1 MTDSTLNPH
10 QISKQITTENDK
22 NNYNNINTKAL
33 VSSFLACEER
43 IEM

>member
-1 MTDSTLNPH
+1 MNKLSH

-22 NNYNNINTKAL
+22 NNDNNINKKAL
-33 VSSFLACEER
+33 VWSFLACEER